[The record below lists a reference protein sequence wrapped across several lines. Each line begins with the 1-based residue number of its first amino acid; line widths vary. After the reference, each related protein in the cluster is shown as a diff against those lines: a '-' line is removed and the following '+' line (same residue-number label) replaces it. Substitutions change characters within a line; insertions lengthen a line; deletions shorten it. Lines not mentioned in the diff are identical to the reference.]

1 MQFDGTNFR
10 AVATH
15 GLPDEFAAMVRQP
28 FCGPSHE
35 RLIHGDRI
43 VHVEDARVADWQM
56 KGEVERAFVERTN
69 LRTSL
74 FVPLRKEGALLG
86 FISADRHEVRPFTD
100 TQISLLESFAAQAVI
115 AMENAR
121 LLTEQREALEQQTA
135 TAEVLQVINASP
147 GNLAPVFEAILEKA
161 HATCGAELGSL
172 QV

>member
-1 MQFDGTNFR
+1 
-10 AVATH
+10 
-15 GLPDEFAAMVRQP
+15 
-28 FCGPSHE
+28 
-35 RLIHGDRI
+35 
-43 VHVEDARVADWQM
+43 M

-121 LLTEQREALEQQTA
+121 LITAQREALGAADGDCRGTAGHQQLA
-135 TAEVLQVINASP
+135 WCSRSGVRCDAREGDAAVRCCVRLALHIRRRAIPFRGPARRPSRLFGSKRKNAANGAVWWAGYAYSS
-147 GNLAPVFEAILEKA
+147 NKA
-161 HATCGAELGSL
+161 YRPHLGYEP
-172 QV
+172 